1 MISDC
6 REIDVEFKMHAR
18 SRNSLSISH
27 EIRPVASSG
36 SDQTRFLAIDIGGAN
51 LKFYHE
57 GGCAVSRTFAMWLR
71 AHELDAVIAEV
82 AGTLARVDAWGVTM
96 TGEMADGFENRAD
109 GVRVIVEQTM
119 KAAARLS
126 VSDVGFYATSGAL
139 LSAQEATQKS
149 RLVASANWHA
159 LSKWIAT
166 WIDRPSLLVD
176 VGSTTADLIPVSP
189 GNVDTK
195 SQTDFDRLCA
205 DELVYLGISRT
216 PVCSLVDALPVEERW
231 VPVMREW
238 FASVDD
244 CAIILGLVEECA
256 ADTDT
261 CDKRPRLPK
270 HAATRLA
277 RMIGLDGDDLT
288 WPQLE
293 RMAKHV
299 IESARARL
307 ALAAAK
313 HETHARSQ
321 WIISGHAKPLIEV
334 PVGVPTI
341 ALADRLGNDV
351 SRVAPAYAIFQM
363 MQSGQLVVPCA
374 RG

>member
-1 MISDC
+1 
-6 REIDVEFKMHAR
+6 MHTR
-18 SRNSLSISH
+18 SQNRSSISH
-27 EIRPVASSG
+27 EIRPVASSCG
-36 SDQTRFLAIDIGGAN
+36 DQTRFLAIDIGGAN
-51 LKFYHE
+51 LKFYHAS
-57 GGCAVSRTFAMWLR
+57 GFAVSRTFPMWLR

-82 AGTLARVDAWGVTM
+82 AGTLEPVAAWGVTM

-119 KAAARLS
+119 KAAARFRIS
-126 VSDVGFYATSGAL
+126 EVGFYATSGSL
-139 LSAQEATQKS
+139 LSPQEATQNS

-159 LSKWIAT
+159 LSKWITT

-176 VGSTTADLIPVSP
+176 VGSTTADLIPLSP
-189 GNVDTK
+189 GKVDTT

-216 PVCSLVDALPVEERW
+216 PVCSLVDALPVDDRW

-238 FASVDD
+238 FASIDD
-244 CAIILGLVEECA
+244 CAIILGLVEECD

-261 CDKRPRLPK
+261 CDKRPRLKK
-270 HAATRLA
+270 HAVARLA

-293 RMAKHV
+293 RMAKHA
-299 IESARARL
+299 IESARAIL
-307 ALAAAK
+307 ARSAAK

-334 PVGVPTI
+334 PEGVATI
-341 ALADRLGNDV
+341 DLADRLGTDI
-351 SRVAPAYAIFQM
+351 SRVAPAYAICQM
-363 MQSGQLVVPCA
+363 MQTGHLVARCA
-374 RG
+374 R